1 MAIINRP
8 LQRKNERRA
17 RIGMSPYQAPDPQSQ
32 DMTKALLD
40 WVALSQVPGVAD
52 AAGLLSDARMYQ
64 TQPESRGLL
73 NYGLTALG
81 VLPLIPAPSMIRK
94 AVPGAEKRITDRG
107 LSEVQVN
114 KMDGGEA
121 DYGVM
126 SSNNLNRGFLSTRRD
141 TDLAGNPYLISM
153 DSRVDPGFQ
162 RQGLGQ
168 DMYDAVEQMEG
179 IPFAPDALLTEAGA
193 SFWAKRNPE
202 LLRGLLDT
210 NKYFAEGTQSIVRDA
225 LQKVPTSSGMPDWY
239 MSLSPSLKVNPKSK
253 KPYDHLPYDPSTFNT
268 IPEVS
273 QKTQVATTTG
283 TYKKAQELL
292 PSGKTL
298 DYGSGRGIGAK
309 EVGSDTFEP
318 FPREGFNPT
327 FANTADIPANSYDNV
342 TSFNVLN
349 VVPEDVR
356 TGIVQEIGR
365 VLKPGGT
372 AVISTRGKDVMSAHG
387 MLGPESLSIKTS
399 AGTYQ
404 KGFMPDELQGY
415 VQSVLGD
422 GYMVEKTKLGPAG
435 VIIKKQ

>member
-1 MAIINRP
+1 MSINIP

-40 WVALSQVPGVAD
+40 WASISMVPVASD

-81 VLPLIPAPSMIRK
+81 VLPFIPSASMVRK
-94 AVPGAEKRITDRG
+94 AIPGADKRIADRG
-107 LSEVQVN
+107 LLPIQKNMS
-114 KMDGGEA
+114 DDIYS
-121 DYGVM
+121 DYGVQ
-126 SSNNLNRGFLSTRRD
+126 SDNNLTRGFLSTKRD
-141 TDLAGNPYLISM
+141 TDLAGNPYIVSM
-153 DSRVDPGFQ
+153 DTKVDPGYQ
-162 RQGLGQ
+162 GQGLGT
-168 DMYDAVEQMEG
+168 DLYDAIEQMEG
-179 IPFAPDALLTEAGA
+179 VPFAPDQLLTEAGA
-193 SFWAKRNPE
+193 GFWSKRNPE
-202 LLRGLLDT
+202 LLQGLLDS
-210 NKYFAEGTQSIVRDA
+210 NKYFSEGTESIVRDA
-225 LQKVPTSSGMPDWY
+225 LRKVPTGSGMPDWY
-239 MSLSPSLKVNPKSK
+239 MSLPQSLKLNPKSK
-253 KPYDHLPYDPSTFNT
+253 KPYNHLPHDSSTFST
-268 IPEVS
+268 IPAAS
-273 QKTQVATTTG
+273 QKTQVATTSG

-292 PSGKTL
+292 PPGKTL

-318 FPREGFNPT
+318 FAREGFDPT
-327 FANTADIPANSYDNV
+327 FANTADIPASSYDNV

-356 TGIVQEIGR
+356 TDIVKEIGR

-387 MLGPESLSIKTS
+387 MLGPENLSIKTS

-422 GYMVEKTKLGPAG
+422 GYIVEKINLGPAG